1 MRLNINFK
9 KLEYVPLML
18 YVVFQFIYFLYV
30 QSKYPRKLSLLDV
43 GYFLYGSPFLLI
55 IVGLYL
61 LNIPVIKMFLKY
73 IKSFYISFPVFA
85 LYLLF
90 IYVFHIYF
98 IHWSVNFTWS
108 ELYNYKLEIV
118 FFPHEKELLFVL
130 FTLQYC
136 FYFFK
141 REYNI
146 NKPLRH

>member
-18 YVVFQFIYFLYV
+18 YVVFQFIYFLYL

-61 LNIPVIKMFLKY
+61 LNILVVKMLLKY
-73 IKSFYISFPVFA
+73 IKSAYISFLVFA

-90 IYVFHIYF
+90 IYIYHIYF
-98 IHWSVNFTWS
+98 IYWKINFTWT
-108 ELYNYKLEIV
+108 ELYNYKLEIM
-118 FFPHEKELLFVL
+118 FFPHEKQLLFVI

-136 FYFFK
+136 FYFYHRK
-141 REYNI
+141 HKI
-146 NKPLRH
+146 DK